1 MLSVSDRA
9 VRQASRCERSP
20 VCVAA
25 SASKMNFKEEQAAL
39 LEEQRLAA
47 IKGPKQT
54 LTTRDDTS
62 TKKRAKNLEPA
73 ALEAR
78 KHMKRKAA
86 EFDEGDPDGDRQVR
100 TRTLVYRVPSL
111 TVDQRSSPPCGSWT
125 RTSL

>member
-1 MLSVSDRA
+1 
-9 VRQASRCERSP
+9 
-20 VCVAA
+20 
-25 SASKMNFKEEQAAL
+25 MNFKEEQAAL

-86 EFDEGDPDGDRQVR
+86 EFDEGDPDGDRQ
-100 TRTLVYRVPSL
+100 L
-111 TVDQRSSPPCGSWT
+111 DQDEFVMHVLPRDAQYVCC
-125 RTSL
+125 RD